1 MKNIVLLLLLSLPF
15 ACTQQEVQEIEKK
28 FLCNADVAH
37 YTIPGKDNISLELPS
52 CFRHIQSAGID
63 TEVGKF
69 VADEAGLTLF
79 YDIGIAAGYQVSQ
92 ESPTKQVFRSVN
104 QEFWYDKKGGSV
116 YFTFPNAGP
125 ANFYTDDEAYA
136 NELIEVMKTLQTN

>member
-1 MKNIVLLLLLSLPF
+1 MKNIVLLLLLCLPF
-15 ACTQQEVQEIEKK
+15 ACTKQEVQEIGKK
-28 FLCNADVAH
+28 FLCNGDVAK
-37 YTIPGKDNISLELPS
+37 YAIPGKDSISLELPG
-52 CFRHIQSAGID
+52 CFRHIQSMGID

-69 VADEAGLTLF
+69 VAEEANLTLH

-104 QEFWYDKKGGSV
+104 QEFWYDKKDGSV

-125 ANFYTDDEAYA
+125 ANFYTENEDYA
-136 NELIEVMKTLQTN
+136 NELIEVMKTLKTN